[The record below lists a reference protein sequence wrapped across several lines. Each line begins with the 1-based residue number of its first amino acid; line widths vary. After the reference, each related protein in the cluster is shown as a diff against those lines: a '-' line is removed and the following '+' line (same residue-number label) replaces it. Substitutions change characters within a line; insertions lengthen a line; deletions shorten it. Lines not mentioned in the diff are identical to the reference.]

1 MLLTLKDQ
9 GYTVQIETVG
19 AELKSYKN
27 ETGKEFIWNS
37 DPAFWFRSSPFY
49 FQPSETSETEKHG

>member
-37 DPAFWFRSSPFY
+37 DPAFWFRSSPLLF
-49 FQPSETSETEKHG
+49 PTIGNLRDGKT